1 MANTH
6 KFKVKNG
13 LTTPNISFR
22 DSHLGATITA
32 TMNDSTDTL
41 SFEGNA
47 GQLFSITDA
56 LTGTLFAVSDI
67 SGIPSLEID
76 DQGIVKVAEFNGELL
91 VGGDGSTKGV
101 TIDDGYIEIRTGTGS
116 PGYID
121 FYCET
126 NNIHRVR
133 LKSPLHT
140 DYIGNP
146 DVILPKAT
154 GTILTDSSTDTVKN
168 KTINLDNNTLSN
180 IEVDNFKTGVIITQS
195 AGIGSNDNETTLPTS
210 AAVKDYVDN
219 NAGST
224 QNLFDKIAVS
234 GETTVEADGT
244 ADTLTLVG
252 AGTISITTNASTDTI
267 TFTGSG
273 GGGGTGTGQIYSNH
287 TTNATLAAFTT
298 AVADTSG
305 GAFTLTLPA
314 SPSTNDQVIIVDG
327 KGTFAANNLTVGRN
341 GQNIQGSASDLVLDL
356 DNVTVRLNYNGAE
369 WRVFTVLNAG
379 EGDAVTLTGFQTVT
393 NKTLTS
399 PTINT
404 PTITNPTVSTGTFT
418 NPTIDNFTE
427 GTVVIG
433 NTGTSHTFSLTS
445 GTFQTATL
453 NGNCTFTMPTATAG
467 KSFVLKLTQG
477 GTNTATFTNVK
488 FPGGTA
494 PTITTGSNKVD
505 IISFIADG
513 SNWYGNAIQ
522 EVE

>member
-76 DQGIVKVAEFNGELL
+76 DQGIIKLAEFNGKVLINTADSGSTDSDVL
-91 VGGDGSTKGV
+91 NVGGHVRIDMDATDTRGV
-101 TIDDGYIEIRTGTGS
+101 TIKSGAIQIRTDS
-116 PGYID
+116 APGYVD
-121 FYCET
+121 FYCEVS
-126 NNIHRVR
+126 NAHRTR
-133 LKSPLHT
+133 LKSAAHA
-140 DYIGNP
+140 DYSGNI
-146 DVILPKAT
+146 DV
-154 GTILTDSSTDTVKN
+154 
-168 KTINLDNNTLSN
+168 
-180 IEVDNFKTGVIITQS
+180 
-195 AGIGSNDNETTLPTS
+195 TLP
-210 AAVKDYVDN
+210 VV
-219 NAGST
+219 
-224 QNLFDKIAVS
+224 
-234 GETTVEADGT
+234 
-244 ADTLTLVG
+244 
-252 AGTISITTNASTDTI
+252 AGTLLTTDGSGASLTNLNASNLASGTVPSARLSLTASDIPNLATSKI
-267 TFTGSG
+267 TSGTFDSARMPLGVFG
-273 GGGGTGTGQIYSNH
+273 GGGSGTGGIFSSYTSS
-287 TTNATLAAFTT
+287 ATLVAFTT
-298 AVADTSG
+298 ALADTSG

-314 SPSTNDQVIIVDG
+314 SPSTSDQIIIADA

-341 GQNIQGSASDLVLDL
+341 GKNIQGSASDLILDL
-356 DNVTVRLNYNGAE
+356 DNVTVRLNYNGTE

-379 EGDAVTLTGFQTVT
+379 EGDAVTLTGVQTVT

-427 GTVVIG
+427 GTVAIG
-433 NTGTSHTFSLTS
+433 NTGTAHTFSLTN

-453 NGNCTFTMPTATAG
+453 SGNCTFTMPTATAG
-467 KSFVLKLTQG
+467 KSFVLKLTQA

-494 PTITTGSNKVD
+494 PTITTGANKVD